1 MMNFKVLLK
10 LYHKE
15 TLLLLVKSSS
25 QYTQKYYSELAL
37 LSVLHSSQHT
47 KHHKLQ

>member
-1 MMNFKVLLK
+1 MNFKVLPK
-10 LYHKE
+10 LYHEK
-15 TLLLLVKSSS
+15 TLLLMVKSFL
-25 QYTQKYYSELAL
+25 QNTHKYYSELAL